1 MDTEYFKFLTGK
13 KILLKNFLDSEKT
26 LKYYTEHSLSLL
38 GFFRESPI
46 PQNFS
51 IFPPKGEGGMM
62 AHELKIL
69 LVDDE
74 AEFISSL
81 AERLSLRGFKTLVAT
96 DGPGALELIEREP
109 FHAVVLDVMMP
120 GMNGLQTLNAI
131 KKIDASVEVIL
142 LTGHTSLEAALEG
155 IQAGA
160 FDYLVKPV
168 DVDELAFRLQD
179 ACEKRRL
186 QSKQATS
193 SAT

>member
-1 MDTEYFKFLTGK
+1 MV
-13 KILLKNFLDSEKT
+13 
-26 LKYYTEHSLSLL
+26 
-38 GFFRESPI
+38 
-46 PQNFS
+46 
-51 IFPPKGEGGMM
+51 
-62 AHELKIL
+62 HELNIL

-96 DGPGALELIEREP
+96 DGPGALELIKREA

-120 GMNGLQTLNAI
+120 GMDGLQTLNEI
-131 KKIDASVEVIL
+131 KKIDAAVEVIL

-186 QSKQATS
+186 QIKQATN

>member
-1 MDTEYFKFLTGK
+1 
-13 KILLKNFLDSEKT
+13 
-26 LKYYTEHSLSLL
+26 
-38 GFFRESPI
+38 
-46 PQNFS
+46 
-51 IFPPKGEGGMM
+51 M

-74 AEFISSL
+74 AEFISML
-81 AERLSLRGFKTLVAT
+81 AERLSLRGVKTLVAT
-96 DGPGALELIEREP
+96 DGQGALELIERES

-120 GMNGLQTLNAI
+120 GMDGLQTLNAI

-142 LTGHTSLEAALEG
+142 LTGHTSLETALEG

-168 DVDELAFRLQD
+168 DVDELSFRLQD

-186 QSKQATS
+186 LMLQAKDS
-193 SAT
+193 ES

>member
-1 MDTEYFKFLTGK
+1 MT
-13 KILLKNFLDSEKT
+13 
-26 LKYYTEHSLSLL
+26 
-38 GFFRESPI
+38 
-46 PQNFS
+46 
-51 IFPPKGEGGMM
+51 
-62 AHELKIL
+62 HELNIL

-74 AEFISSL
+74 AEFIQRL
-81 AERLSLRGFKTLVAT
+81 AERLSLRGFKTQVAYE
-96 DGPGALELIEREP
+96 GPGAIELVRRGA

-120 GMNGLQTLNAI
+120 GMDGLQTLNAV
-131 KKIDASVEVIL
+131 KKIDSDVEVIL

-186 QSKQATS
+186 QIKQATNS
-193 SAT
+193 DR